1 MVSDEQIIKGC
12 KKGKRQA
19 FNMLYKKYAAV
30 MLGVCIRYS
39 RTREEAE
46 DVLQEG
52 FIRVFNHIRSFEGRG
67 SFEGWLRRI
76 MVNTAINHY
85 KATRKHVI
93 YDDID
98 TNNAAMKALNASA
111 VEEVYEGEFS
121 KEELMAMINGLPDG
135 YRMVF
140 NLFVFEEM
148 SHKEIA
154 GIMEF
159 TENTSKSQL
168 SKARRWLRA
177 RIMEK
182 QEKYA
187 THEKVQKHR

>member
-19 FNMLYKKYAAV
+19 FNMLYKKYASV

-39 RTREEAE
+39 RTRTDAE

-52 FIRVFNHIRSFEGRG
+52 FIRVFNNIDSFEGRG

-85 KATRKHVI
+85 KATKKHVI

-98 TNNAAMKALNASA
+98 TNNSAQAALSTAAMDD
-111 VEEVYEGEFS
+111 VYDGEYS
-121 KEELMAMINGLPDG
+121 QQELLEMINSLPDG

-140 NLFVFEEM
+140 NLYVFEEM

-154 GIMEF
+154 QIMEF

-168 SKARRWLRA
+168 SKARKWLRV
-177 RIMEK
+177 K
-182 QEKYA
+182 LGEKYKNYSNY
-187 THEKVQKHR
+187 ERV